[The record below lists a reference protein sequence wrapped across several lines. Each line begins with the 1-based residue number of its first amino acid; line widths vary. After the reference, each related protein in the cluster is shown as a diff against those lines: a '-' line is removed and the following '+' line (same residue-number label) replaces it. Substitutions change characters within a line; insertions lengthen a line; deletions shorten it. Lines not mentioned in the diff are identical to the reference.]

1 MPTSFD
7 SSSTSRGC
15 PSAIATRSSSA
26 CMGPDDTVCA
36 SGRPS
41 PVRGTR
47 ERLGPESFDAPGRA
61 LAREAEPAVQAVLAS
76 LPELDRF
83 GVEPVPAPVR
93 REWDV
98 LTRKPLRDLGDRP
111 AGLLP
116 RADRAALPG
125 GPGAESRLA
134 RPRPEVL
141 EGLRVVHPRGR
152 TGDGH
157 LPVALAPQEGH
168 SAR

>member
-47 ERLGPESFDAPGRA
+47 ERLEPESFDAPGRA
-61 LAREAEPAVQAVLAS
+61 LAREAEPVVQAVLAS
-76 LPELDRF
+76 LPELDRL

-93 REWDV
+93 GEWDA
-98 LTRKPLRDLGDRP
+98 LPRNPLRDLGEPRVE
-111 AGLLP
+111 LLP
-116 RADRAALPG
+116 RADRAALAG

-134 RPRPEVL
+134 RARP
-141 EGLRVVHPRGR
+141 
-152 TGDGH
+152 
-157 LPVALAPQEGH
+157 
-168 SAR
+168 

>member
-1 MPTSFD
+1 MRTSFD

-61 LAREAEPAVQAVLAS
+61 LAREAEPVVQAVLAS
-76 LPELDRF
+76 LPELDRL
-83 GVEPVPAPVR
+83 GVEPVPAPVRRGGGLRWRTLARLGGERVPAPVR

-98 LTRKPLRDLGDRP
+98 LTRNPLRDLGERRVE
-111 AGLLP
+111 LLP
-116 RADRAALPG
+116 
-125 GPGAESRLA
+125 
-134 RPRPEVL
+134 
-141 EGLRVVHPRGR
+141 
-152 TGDGH
+152 
-157 LPVALAPQEGH
+157 
-168 SAR
+168 